1 VENIPSVLILWG
13 ALLDDTGEYLR
24 VNFLSGLGSMGKIH
38 IVLFSFLLFLG
49 GCQKQK
55 KASSEGVDLVIRNAR
70 VYTVDSQRPRAQA
83 VAVKGDRIA
92 WVGDESGV
100 SSYIGSAT
108 RVIDAGGR
116 MVLPGFID
124 SHFHVLLGGNPD
136 VLRIE
141 NGNSLKEIQ
150 GQVRD
155 FAKKRPEL
163 TWIEAEGWNYSAFPN
178 GRLPRAKDLEG
189 LTGGRPAFLV
199 AYDYHTIWMNREAM
213 QAFGIT
219 RKTDKVIFAEKV
231 EKDPRTD
238 EPTGIVTGFGST
250 GLSED
255 AETELRKQLPSHADG
270 QVERGVQRNINQ
282 AVKAGITTV
291 VDPQSYLEDLDIY
304 ARLRQEGK
312 LPARLQVALF
322 HRRGTTEATLQ
333 KFDEARRKYNDDWLR
348 VAAIKLYI
356 DDVIEP
362 HTAALLEPYADR
374 PGTRG
379 ELDYPPDEFKEV
391 VARLDAMKFQV
402 FIHSIGDRGIRTA
415 LDAIEY
421 AEKQNGPRDRRDELI
436 HIECLNAQD
445 IPRFKQ
451 LGVIACMQ
459 PRHCA
464 PDITGQ
470 WAKAVGPQRWKYAWA
485 FRSLRDSGATLA
497 FASDWNVAEMEP
509 LIGIYTALT
518 RKGLDGKPD
527 GGWVPEQTIDLET
540 AIRGY
545 TINGAYANFVEQS
558 RGSITP
564 GKYADLVMISDDLFK
579 ISADKIRD
587 AKVVWTMVAGKEV
600 WKGE

>member
-1 VENIPSVLILWG
+1 MRTCSVLLC
-13 ALLDDTGEYLR
+13 
-24 VNFLSGLGSMGKIH
+24 
-38 IVLFSFLLFLG
+38 SFLLVFA
-49 GCQKQK
+49 GCQKERRT
-55 KASSEGVDLVIRNAR
+55 SSQDADLVIRNAR
-70 VYTVDSQRPRAQA
+70 VYTVDAQRPWAQA
-83 VAVKGDRIA
+83 VAIKGDRIA
-92 WVGDESGV
+92 WVGDEKAA
-100 SSYIGSAT
+100 SSYVGPST
-108 RVIDAGGR
+108 KVVDAGGR
-116 MVLPGFID
+116 LLMPGFID

-141 NGNSLKEIQ
+141 NANSLAEIQ
-150 GQVRD
+150 RQVRE
-155 FAKKRPEL
+155 FARKRPEL
-163 TWIEAEGWNYSAFPN
+163 AWVEVEGWNYSAFPN
-178 GRLPRAKDLEG
+178 GTLPTWKDLQG

-199 AYDYHTIWMNREAM
+199 AYDYHTIWMNREAL

-219 RKTDKVIFAEKV
+219 RKTGKVIFAEKL
-231 EKDPRTD
+231 EKNPKTG

-250 GLSED
+250 GLSEE
-255 AETELRKQLPSHADG
+255 AEAELRKHLPSHAVDAISRD
-270 QVERGVQRNINQ
+270 VASNVAA

-291 VDPQSYLEDLDIY
+291 VDPQSYLEDLDVY
-304 ARLRQEGK
+304 ARLRSEGK

-322 HRRGTTEATLQ
+322 HRRGTTEETL
-333 KFDEARRKYNDDWLR
+333 KLFDDARRKYNNDWLR
-348 VAAIKLYI
+348 VSAVKLYS

-374 PGTRG
+374 PQTRG
-379 ELDYPPDEFKEV
+379 ELDYPPEEFKEV
-391 VARLDAMKFQV
+391 VARLDRMKFQV

-436 HIECLNAQD
+436 HIECLNGQD
-445 IPRFKQ
+445 LPRFKQ

-470 WAKAVGPQRWKYAWA
+470 WAKAVGPARWKYAWA

-518 RKGLDGKPD
+518 RKGLDGKPE

-545 TINGAYANFVEQS
+545 TINGAYANFVEQN

-564 GKYADLVMISDDLFK
+564 GKYADLVMVSDDLFK
-579 ISADKIRD
+579 IPADKIKD
-587 AKVVWTMVAGKEV
+587 AKVVWTMVDGKEV
-600 WKGE
+600 WKAE

>member
-1 VENIPSVLILWG
+1 MRK
-13 ALLDDTGEYLR
+13 A
-24 VNFLSGLGSMGKIH
+24 
-38 IVLFSFLLFLG
+38 SFLIAVSLSLLPA
-49 GCQKQK
+49 CQNRQ
-55 KASSEGVDLVIRNAR
+55 SSIHEQADFVIRNAR
-70 VYTVDSQRPRAQA
+70 AYTVDAKLPWAEA
-83 VAVKGDRIA
+83 VAIKGDRIL
-92 WVGDESGV
+92 WVGSDKDAGGYV
-100 SSYIGSAT
+100 GPTTI
-108 RVIDAGGR
+108 VKDAGGR

-141 NGNSLKEIQ
+141 NGNSLAEIQ
-150 GQVRD
+150 RQVRE
-155 FAKKRPEL
+155 FAAKRPEL
-163 TWIEAEGWNYSAFPN
+163 RWIEVEGWNYSAFPH
-178 GRLPRAKDLEG
+178 GTLPTAKDLEG

-199 AYDYHTIWMNREAM
+199 AYDYHTIWMNREALKK
-213 QAFGIT
+213 FRIT
-219 RKTDKVIFAEKV
+219 RATQKVIFAEIV
-231 EKDPRTD
+231 EKDPKSG

-250 GLSED
+250 GLSEE
-255 AETELRKQLPSHADG
+255 AEAELSKRLPSHAPG
-270 QVERGVQRNINQ
+270 AVARNIENNVAA
-282 AVKAGITTV
+282 AVKAGITTI

-304 ARLRQEGK
+304 SRLRSERK

-322 HRRGTTEATLQ
+322 HRRGTTDETLKLYDQ
-333 KFDEARRKYNDDWLR
+333 ARQRYNDDWLR
-348 VAAIKLYI
+348 VSAVKLYI

-362 HTAALLEPYADR
+362 HTAAMLEPYADR
-374 PGTRG
+374 PETRG

-391 VARLDAMKFQV
+391 VARLDRMKFQV
-402 FIHSIGDRGIRTA
+402 FVHSIGDRGIRTA

-436 HIECLNAQD
+436 HIECLNEQD
-445 IPRFKQ
+445 ILRFKQ
-451 LGVIACMQ
+451 LGVTACMQ

-470 WAKAVGPQRWKYAWA
+470 WAKAVGPARWKYAWA

-497 FASDWNVAEMEP
+497 FSSDWNVAEMEP

-545 TINGAYANFVEQS
+545 TINGASANFVEQN

-564 GKYADLVMISDDLFK
+564 GKYADLVMLSDDLFTIPAEK
-579 ISADKIRD
+579 IKDTKT
-587 AKVVWTMVAGKEV
+587 VWTMVGGKEV
-600 WKGE
+600 WSEK

>member
-1 VENIPSVLILWG
+1 
-13 ALLDDTGEYLR
+13 
-24 VNFLSGLGSMGKIH
+24 
-38 IVLFSFLLFLG
+38 
-49 GCQKQK
+49 
-55 KASSEGVDLVIRNAR
+55 VDP
-70 VYTVDSQRPRAQA
+70 QRPWAQA
-83 VAVKGDRIA
+83 LAIKGDRIA
-92 WVGDESGV
+92 WVGDEKAAQ
-100 SSYIGSAT
+100 SYIGPST
-108 RVIDAGGR
+108 EVMDAGGR
-116 MVLPGFID
+116 LLLPGFID

-136 VLRIE
+136 VLRIK
-141 NGNSLKEIQ
+141 NANSLAEIQ
-150 GQVRD
+150 RQVRE
-155 FAKKRPEL
+155 FSRKRPEL
-163 TWIEAEGWNYSAFPN
+163 SWIEVEGWNYSAFPN
-178 GRLPRAKDLEG
+178 GTLPTWKDLRG
-189 LTGGRPAFLV
+189 LTAGRPAFLV
-199 AYDYHTIWMNREAM
+199 AYDYHTIWMNHEAL

-219 RKTDKVIFAEKV
+219 HDTDKVIFAEKL
-231 EKDPRTD
+231 EKDPKTG

-255 AETELRKQLPSHADG
+255 AETELRKHLPSHAADVIARDVANNVG
-270 QVERGVQRNINQ
+270 A

-291 VDPQSYLEDLDIY
+291 VDPQSYLEDLDVY
-304 ARLRQEGK
+304 SNLRAEGK

-322 HRRGTTEATLQ
+322 HRRGTTEETL
-333 KFDEARRKYNDDWLR
+333 KLFDAARHRYDDDWVR
-348 VAAIKLYI
+348 VSAVKLYI

-374 PGTRG
+374 PETRG
-379 ELDYPPDEFKEV
+379 ELDYPPEEFKQV
-391 VARLDAMKFQV
+391 VARLDRMKFQV

-421 AEKQNGPRDRRDELI
+421 AEKQNGARDRRHELI
-436 HIECLNAQD
+436 HIECLNGQD
-445 IPRFKQ
+445 LPRFKQ

-470 WAKAVGPQRWKYAWA
+470 WAKAVGPARWKYAWA

-518 RKGLDGKPD
+518 RKGLDGKPE

-545 TINGAYANFVEQS
+545 TINGAYANFVEQN
-558 RGSITP
+558 RGSIIP

-579 ISADKIRD
+579 IPADKIKD
-587 AKVVWTMVAGKEV
+587 ARVVWTMVGGKEV

>member
-1 VENIPSVLILWG
+1 MRKIDVVIGCLILVLCG
-13 ALLDDTGEYLR
+13 C
-24 VNFLSGLGSMGKIH
+24 GK
-38 IVLFSFLLFLG
+38 
-49 GCQKQK
+49 QKQQ
-55 KASSEGVDLVIRNAR
+55 APGVADLVIKNAK
-70 VYTVDSQRPRAQA
+70 VYTVDAQHPWAQA
-83 VAVKGDRIA
+83 VAVKGDRIV
-92 WVGDESGV
+92 WVGDETGV
-100 SSYIGSAT
+100 PSQVGAAT
-108 RVIDAGGR
+108 RVIDAGGK
-116 MVLPGFID
+116 MLLPGFID
-124 SHFHVLLGGNPD
+124 SHFHVLLGGNPE
-136 VLRIE
+136 VLRVE
-141 NGNSLKEIQ
+141 NANSLKEIQ
-150 GQVRD
+150 EQVRD
-155 FAKKRPEL
+155 FAKQRPAL
-163 TWIEAEGWNYSAFPN
+163 TWIEVEGWNYSAFPN
-178 GRLPRAKDLEG
+178 GTLPTAKDLEG

-199 AYDYHTIWMNREAM
+199 AYDYHTIWMNRKAM
-213 QAFGIT
+213 REFGIT

-231 EKDPRTD
+231 EKDAKSG

-255 AETELRKQLPSHADG
+255 AEVELRKHLPSHADG
-270 QVERGVQRNINQ
+270 QVERGVQWNVSQ

-304 ARLRQEGK
+304 ERLRQQGK

-333 KFDEARRKYNDDWLR
+333 RFDEARRKYDDDWLR
-348 VAAIKLYI
+348 VAAVKLYI

-374 PGTRG
+374 PDTRG

-391 VARLDAMKFQV
+391 VARLDRMKFQV
-402 FIHSIGDRGIRTA
+402 FVHSIGDRGIRTA

-436 HIECLNAQD
+436 HIECLNAKD

-470 WAKAVGPQRWKYAWA
+470 WAKAVGRQRWKYAWA

-545 TINGAYANFVEQS
+545 TINGAYANFVEQN

-564 GKYADLVMISDDLFK
+564 GKYADLVMISDNLFQ
-579 ISADKIRD
+579 IPADQIKD
-587 AKVVWTMVAGKEV
+587 SKVVWTMVGGKEV
-600 WKGE
+600 WKGQ

>member
-1 VENIPSVLILWG
+1 MKSHDSRRRSSYVGCRQKFFLIW
-13 ALLDDTGEYLR
+13 
-24 VNFLSGLGSMGKIH
+24 
-38 IVLFSFLLFLG
+38 LFTLLFLTA
-49 GCQKQK
+49 CRKQNT
-55 KASSEGVDLVIRNAR
+55 SEQADLVIRNAR
-70 VYTVDSQRPRAQA
+70 VYTADSQHPWADA

-92 WVGDESGV
+92 WVGDDSGAQAK
-100 SSYIGSAT
+100 IGPST
-108 RVIDAGGR
+108 RVIDAAGK
-116 MVLPGFID
+116 MLLPGFID

-136 VLRIE
+136 VLRIQ
-141 NGNSLKEIQ
+141 NADSLPQIQ
-150 GQVRD
+150 QQVRD
-155 FAKKRPEL
+155 FAAKRPEL
-163 TWIEAEGWNYSAFPN
+163 KWIEVEGWNYSSFPH
-178 GRLPRAKDLEG
+178 GTLPTAKDLDG

-199 AYDYHTIWMNREAM
+199 AYDYHTIWMNREALKE
-213 QAFGIT
+213 FGIT
-219 RKTDKVIFAEKV
+219 RQTTNVIFAEKV
-231 EKDPRTD
+231 EKDAHGD
-238 EPTGIVTGFGST
+238 PTGIVTGFGST

-255 AETELRKQLPSHADG
+255 AEAELRKHLPSHGPG
-270 QVERGVQRNINQ
+270 QVERGIQSNVSQ
-282 AVKAGITTV
+282 AVQAGITTII
-291 VDPQSYLEDLDIY
+291 DPQSYLEDLEIY
-304 ARLRQEGK
+304 DRLRKQGK

-322 HRRGTTEATLQ
+322 HRRGTSEATLQ
-333 KFDEARRKYNDDWLR
+333 KFDEARKNYNDDWLR
-348 VAAIKLYI
+348 VAAVKLYI

-374 PGTRG
+374 PDTRG
-379 ELDYPPDEFKEV
+379 ELDYPPEEFKQV
-391 VARLDAMKFQV
+391 VDRLDKMKFQV

-436 HIECLNAQD
+436 HIECLNEKD
-445 IPRFKQ
+445 IPRFRQ

-518 RKGLDGKPD
+518 RKGLDGKPQ
-527 GGWVPEQTIDLET
+527 GGWIPEQTIDLET

-545 TINGAYANFVEQS
+545 TINGAYANFAEHN

-564 GKYADLVMISDDLFK
+564 GKYADLVLISENLFK
-579 ISADKIRD
+579 IPAEKIKD
-587 AKVVWTMVAGKEV
+587 VKVEWTMVAGKQV
-600 WKGE
+600 WP

>member
-1 VENIPSVLILWG
+1 MRTCSVLLC
-13 ALLDDTGEYLR
+13 
-24 VNFLSGLGSMGKIH
+24 
-38 IVLFSFLLFLG
+38 SFLLVLA
-49 GCQKQK
+49 GCQKERRT
-55 KASSEGVDLVIRNAR
+55 SSQDADIVIRNAR
-70 VYTVDSQRPRAQA
+70 IYTVDAQRPWAQA
-83 VAVKGDRIA
+83 VAIKGDRIA
-92 WVGDESGV
+92 WVGDEKAA
-100 SSYIGSAT
+100 SSYVGPST
-108 RVIDAGGR
+108 KVVDAGGR
-116 MVLPGFID
+116 LLMPGFID

-136 VLRIE
+136 VLRIQ
-141 NGNSLKEIQ
+141 NANSLAEIQ
-150 GQVRD
+150 RQVRE
-155 FAKKRPEL
+155 FARKRPEL
-163 TWIEAEGWNYSAFPN
+163 AWVEVEGWNYSAFPN
-178 GRLPRAKDLEG
+178 GTLPTWKDLQG

-199 AYDYHTIWMNREAM
+199 AYDYHTIWMNREAL

-219 RKTDKVIFAEKV
+219 RKTGKVIFAEKL
-231 EKDPRTD
+231 EKNLKTG

-250 GLSED
+250 GLSEE
-255 AETELRKQLPSHADG
+255 AEAELRKHLPSHAVDAISRD
-270 QVERGVQRNINQ
+270 VASNVAA

-291 VDPQSYLEDLDIY
+291 VDPQSYLEDLDVY
-304 ARLRQEGK
+304 ARLRSEGK

-322 HRRGTTEATLQ
+322 HRRGTTEETL
-333 KFDEARRKYNDDWLR
+333 KLFDDARRKYNNDWLR
-348 VAAIKLYI
+348 VSAVKLYI

-374 PGTRG
+374 PQTRG
-379 ELDYPPDEFKEV
+379 ELDYPPEEFKEV
-391 VARLDAMKFQV
+391 VARLDRMKFQV

-436 HIECLNAQD
+436 HIECLNGQD
-445 IPRFKQ
+445 LPRFKQ

-470 WAKAVGPQRWKYAWA
+470 WAKAVGPARWKYAWA

-518 RKGLDGKPD
+518 RKGLDGKPE

-545 TINGAYANFVEQS
+545 TINGAYANFVEQN

-564 GKYADLVMISDDLFK
+564 GKYADLVMVSDDLFK
-579 ISADKIRD
+579 IPADKIKD
-587 AKVVWTMVAGKEV
+587 AKVVWTMVDGKEV
-600 WKGE
+600 WKAE

>member
-1 VENIPSVLILWG
+1 MKLRRRFS
-13 ALLDDTGEYLR
+13 ARYLA
-24 VNFLSGLGSMGKIH
+24 
-38 IVLFSFLLFLG
+38 FLLVCLLTLN
-49 GCQKQK
+49 GCQRK
-55 KASSEGVDLVIRNAR
+55 KSSSEKADLVIRNAR
-70 VYTVDSQRPRAQA
+70 VYTVDPQRPWAQA
-83 VAVKGDRIA
+83 VAVKGDRILL
-92 WVGDESGV
+92 VGDEAGIAEHV
-100 SSYIGSAT
+100 GSAT
-108 RVIDAGGR
+108 RVLDAGGK
-116 MVLPGFID
+116 MLLPGFID

-141 NGNSLKEIQ
+141 HGNSLREIQ
-150 GQVRD
+150 EQVRN
-155 FAKKRPEL
+155 FAQQRPKL
-163 TWIEAEGWNYSAFPN
+163 SWIEVEGWNYSAFPH
-178 GRLPRAKDLEG
+178 GTLPTAKDLEG

-213 QAFGIT
+213 REFGIT
-219 RKTDKVIFAEKV
+219 RTTEKVIFAEKV
-231 EKDPRTD
+231 EKDARG
-238 EPTGIVTGFGST
+238 EPTGILTGFGST
-250 GLSED
+250 GLSEE
-255 AETELRKQLPSHADG
+255 AEAELRKHLPSHAAG
-270 QVERGVQRNINQ
+270 QVERGVQWNMSQ
-282 AVKAGITTV
+282 AVKAGITTI
-291 VDPQSYLEDLDIY
+291 VDPQSYPEDLKIFEK
-304 ARLRQEGK
+304 LRDEGK

-322 HRRGTTEATLQ
+322 HRRGTPEAMLQ
-333 KFDEARRKYNDDWLR
+333 KFDEARRKYNDDRLR
-348 VAAIKLYI
+348 VAAVKLYI

-374 PGTRG
+374 PNTRG
-379 ELDYPPDEFKEV
+379 ELDYPPEEFKQV
-391 VARLDAMKFQV
+391 VARLDRWKFQV

-421 AEKQNGPRDRRDELI
+421 AEKQNGPRDRRDELV
-436 HIECLNAQD
+436 HIECLNEKD

-470 WAKAVGPQRWKYAWA
+470 WAKAVGPRRWKYAWA

-497 FASDWNVAEMEP
+497 FGSDWNVAEMEP

-518 RKGLDGKPD
+518 RKGLDGKPQ

-545 TINGAYANFVEQS
+545 TINGAYANFIEQN

-579 ISADKIRD
+579 IPADKIKD
-587 AKVVWTMVAGKEV
+587 ARVEWTMVGGKEV
-600 WKGE
+600 WKE